1 MKFNNKKIYFINEKR
16 WFKKL
21 KTISI
26 LGSGWLGLA
35 LALELS
41 KQYFIKL
48 STKSIEKL
56 QDLEAKNITP
66 YIVDIDNIK
75 QTIEEFLEAD
85 ILIINIPSKNIEA
98 FKNLAQYIEKS
109 QIKKLIF
116 ISSISVCKDDKS
128 PLLSI
133 EKIYQ
138 AMDRQITILRFGGLI
153 GYGRNPANFFKNNKR
168 VPNPQIP
175 VNMIHRDDCI
185 GIIKEILQQDVFD
198 EVFNCCSPTHP
209 IKKEFYSHCAISSG
223 LPIPTFDTVE
233 NKEQYTIIP
242 VEKLLNKLNYQF
254 IHPDLMKIK
263 L

>member
-1 MKFNNKKIYFINEKR
+1 M
-16 WFKKL
+16 

-26 LGSGWLGLA
+26 LGSGWLGLP
-35 LALELS
+35 LALELL
-41 KQYFIKL
+41 KQYYIKL
-48 STKSIEKL
+48 STRSVDKL
-56 QDLEAKNITP
+56 QDLETQNITP
-66 YIVDIDNIK
+66 YLVDIDNLF

-85 ILIINIPSKNIEA
+85 ILIINIPSKNIES
-98 FKNLAQYIEKS
+98 FKKLAQYIEKS

-116 ISSISVCKDDKS
+116 ISSTSVCRDDKS

-133 EKIYQ
+133 EKIFQ
-138 AMDRQITILRFGGLI
+138 DMDKKTTILRFGGLI
-153 GYGRNPANFFKNNKR
+153 GYGRNPANFFKNNKI
-168 VPNPQIP
+168 VLNPQTP

-185 GIIKEILQQDVFD
+185 GIIKEILKQDVFD

-209 IKKEFYSHCAISSG
+209 TKKEFYTHCAISSS
-223 LPIPTFDTVE
+223 LPVPSFDTVK

-242 VEKLLNKLNYQF
+242 VEKLLNKLNYEF

>member
-1 MKFNNKKIYFINEKR
+1 M
-16 WFKKL
+16 

-26 LGSGWLGLA
+26 LGSGWLGLP

-41 KQYFIKL
+41 KQYYIKL
-48 STKSIEKL
+48 STRSLDKL
-56 QDLEAKNITP
+56 QDLETQNITP
-66 YIVDIDNIK
+66 YLVDIDNLF

-85 ILIINIPSKNIEA
+85 ILIINIPSKNIES

-116 ISSISVCKDDKS
+116 ISSTSVCRDDKS

-133 EKIYQ
+133 EKIFQ
-138 AMDRQITILRFGGLI
+138 DMDKKTTILRFGGLI
-153 GYGRNPANFFKNNKR
+153 GYGRNPANFFKNNKI
-168 VPNPQIP
+168 VPNPQTP

-185 GIIKEILQQDVFD
+185 GIIKEILKQDVFD

-209 IKKEFYSHCAISSG
+209 TKKEFYTHCAISSS
-223 LPIPTFDTVE
+223 LPVPSFDTVK

-242 VEKLLNKLNYQF
+242 VEKLLNKLNYEF